1 VSHADTLTQDTV
13 MRDARDTER
22 SGGRTGQAAQS
33 GLESGQ
39 QGSPAGQTSERTFRT
54 PLMGMNAMDPPLCGS
69 TVIRHTE
76 GSETDHD
83 IPARRTSPMKQALS
97 LVAIDLAKKSFRLHR
112 ITW

>member
-1 VSHADTLTQDTV
+1 

-39 QGSPAGQTSERTFRT
+39 NT
-54 PLMGMNAMDPPLCGS
+54 MDPPLCGS

-97 LVAIDLAKKSFRLHR
+97 LAAIDLAKKSFRLHR